1 MRWRQASTCADDHIL
16 MEGNIW
22 LGAGWML
29 WGKRKFQQGDD
40 MKQGMAELRD
50 LSYSSGNC

>member
-1 MRWRQASTCADDHIL
+1 

-22 LGAGWML
+22 LGVGWVL
-29 WGKRKFQQGDD
+29 GGKGKFQQGDD
-40 MKQGMAELRD
+40 LKQGTAELRD